1 MTAGVPVMLALLASS
16 WDFPAMVPQPT
27 ALPALV
33 EELEEYFWITS
44 TATGEN
50 HDLLTVTTMGLVST
64 TVTIL
69 PMLV

>member
-1 MTAGVPVMLALLASS
+1 MQVPL
-16 WDFPAMVPQPT
+16 PT

-50 HDLLTVTTMGLVST
+50 RDLLTVLTMGLVFT
-64 TVTIL
+64 TVTTL
-69 PMLV
+69 LMLV